1 MRPRLLPF
9 LTTLS
14 VLAVASLGLATAA
27 AAKPAATTFTT
38 FELAGTPPNPAGT
51 ACPGSVLCWNG
62 AAEPAIRATPSGRFF
77 ASSENGLGSGT
88 LAWTSGDNGPHYAST
103 PSPNDVSTGST
114 STGEE
119 AGIEPGGGD
128 TDVAV
133 ATALNANGTYNA
145 YVASLTG
152 LDVDVSTS
160 QDNGTSWQLNPVGGL
175 PIDDREWAAA
185 TGASKV
191 CVSYLSAAVFLLPEA
206 GLHVNCSSDAGAT
219 FTAFADAYD
228 TADAGNGCRLASRAG
243 NLAFDPSNSS
253 RLYAVAA
260 CGTVADAMNPNP
272 TGLHVIVVGAST
284 NGGQSFTDHVVYLDP
299 DVTKSF
305 DHNFPNLAVD
315 RGGNVYALW
324 SDDHHVYYAFSTN
337 HANSWSGPFQVSK
350 TGTNIFA
357 WATAGD
363 AGKLD
368 VVYYHT
374 PYFDGA
380 TPPDNYPVS
389 AAWTVGFAQNLG
401 ATMPGSAFTEVTA
414 TPTVHLGG
422 VCEGGVTCLG
432 DNTQNRDLYDDFGV
446 SASPATGFA
455 SIVYSDDQYT
465 SDAADPAR
473 PGCDPTQN
481 NTGSCDHTSIATQTG
496 GQGIFAVRKKR

>member
-1 MRPRLLPF
+1 MRRKLL
-9 LTTLS
+9 LGLS
-14 VLAVASLGLATAA
+14 ILAVASLVTAATA
-27 AAKPAATTFTT
+27 AAKPAATSFTT
-38 FELAGTPPNPAGT
+38 FELAATPPSATGT
-51 ACPGSVLCWNG
+51 VCPGNSLCWNG
-62 AAEPAIRATPSGRFF
+62 AAEPSIRATPGGRFF

-88 LAWTSGDNGPHYAST
+88 LAWTSGDNGLHYSST
-103 PSPNDVSTGST
+103 PSPNDISTGSD
-114 STGEE
+114 STGAE
-119 AGIEPGGGD
+119 AGLEPGGGD

-133 ATALNANGTYNA
+133 ATAPNSSGNYNA

-160 QDNGTSWQLNPVGGL
+160 HDKGASWQLNPVGGL

-206 GLHVNCSSDAGAT
+206 GLHVSCSTDAGAT
-219 FTAFADAYD
+219 FAQLSDAYD
-228 TADAGNGCRLASRAG
+228 TSDAGNGCRLASRAG
-243 NLAFDPSNSS
+243 NLAFDPSNPN

-260 CGTVADAMNPNP
+260 CGTVADALNPNP
-272 TGLHVIVVGAST
+272 TELHVIVVAASMD
-284 NGGQSFTDHVVYLDP
+284 GGQSFTDHVAYLDP
-299 DVTKSF
+299 DVTKGF

-324 SDDHHVYYAFSTN
+324 SDNHNVYYAFSTDG
-337 HANSWSGPFQVSK
+337 AGTWSGPFQVSK
-350 TGTNIFA
+350 TGTNIFP

-374 PYFDGA
+374 PFFDGT
-380 TPPDNYPVS
+380 TPPDSYPVS
-389 AAWTVGFAQNLG
+389 AAWTVGFAQNLN
-401 ATMPGSAFTEVTA
+401 ATLAGSTFTEVTA

-446 SASPATGFA
+446 AAAPSTGFA

-465 SDAADPAR
+465 NDANDPAR

-481 NTGSCDHTSIATQTG
+481 NAGSCDHTSIATQTS